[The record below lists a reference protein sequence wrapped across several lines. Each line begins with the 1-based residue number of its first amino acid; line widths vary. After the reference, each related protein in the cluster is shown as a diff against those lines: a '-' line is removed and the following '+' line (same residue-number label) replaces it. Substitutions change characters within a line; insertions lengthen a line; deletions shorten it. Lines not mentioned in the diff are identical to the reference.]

1 MWKLKCVY
9 GLGDASRNW
18 YLSIKEKL
26 EEWKVKC
33 CKSDS
38 ALFVCHEN
46 KLQDIICTHFIYG
59 GNKLFNEQ
67 IINIK
72 KNYYWNRE
80 WNKICISWI

>member
-1 MWKLKCVY
+1 MKCVY